1 MMRMR
6 TLTLV
11 LAVLLLAPVPLLAQ
25 QRGGMGQQG
34 PGAGLMAARAVLEQG
49 SVEYLASRAA
59 DLQLTDEQAGALKA
73 IGEEWARDTKPAR
86 DQVRSALP
94 APGQA
99 PAGDRQAMMQQ
110 MMALM
115 PVMQKLVEDDEKAVA
130 EAMKA
135 LSEEQQATAKKLLE
149 ERREAMRM
157 RRGG

>member
-1 MMRMR
+1 MRGR
-6 TLTLV
+6 PLTLI
-11 LAVLLLAPVPLLAQ
+11 LALLLLTPLSLTAQ

-34 PGAGLMAARAVLEQG
+34 PGAGLMAARTLLEQG
-49 SVEYLASRAA
+49 SVEYLATKAA
-59 DLQLTDEQAGALKA
+59 DLQLTDEQAQALKDLGA
-73 IGEEWARDTKPAR
+73 KWAEETKPAR
-86 DQVRSALP
+86 DQVRATLP

-115 PVMQKLVEDDEKAVA
+115 PVIQKLVEDDEKSVE

-135 LSEEQQATAKKLLE
+135 LSEAQQATAKRLLE
-149 ERREAMRM
+149 ERREGMRM